1 MKKSLLLSTLI
12 LSLCSLAN
20 KTKGSIEFYN
30 NNEHSFEKTENLFNI
45 KNLGVKAS
53 ITKNEF
59 TIGANL
65 KFKDLYPAYS
75 NKLDVM
81 YNFANKSKI
90 YAKYEKS
97 FGDTTPSLKISFNP
111 DVQPDKNDKPILI
124 GDIKVKGKVELK
136 RDDINVGISSQ
147 TTFPF
152 KNFDKAK
159 YLPQGYSSYKDT
171 VLSKHDLYLNGNT
184 KHIKDIKAKLELCNS
199 YSEPPYSLKYLFATL
214 SANYSPIN
222 TLKLDLASNFKYQFN
237 DDLDF
242 EKQYTGTKR
251 FINKIDIFS
260 KNINYGQGIYQQK
273 ASYFQSYNLGIDYSG
288 LKKADFKFNTYV
300 NHINSKVMFGI
311 NNALSYGN
319 EFNATYMPIDNL
331 TLSAYTHLGG
341 MSLLS
346 NASKIH
352 FGLFELNLGTKY
364 DYKPIK
370 QITLSPE
377 FNVAT
382 YFGVTKANLFFNNL
396 ICAPALELTPKL
408 AFNYRPLNKLN
419 IKASVETPTTFTML
433 ITNKPNYYKFG
444 FNNTII
450 KSAFNVKYEW

>member
-81 YNFANKSKI
+81 YIFANKSKI

-199 YSEPPYSLKYLFATL
+199 YSEPPRSLKYLLATL

-260 KNINYGQGIYQQK
+260 KNYNEQSIYQQQ

-319 EFNATYMPIDNL
+319 EFNATYTPIDNL

-346 NASKIH
+346 NASKIN

-433 ITNKPNYYKFG
+433 ITDNYNYKFG

-450 KSAFNVKYEW
+450 KSNLNVKYEW

>member
-65 KFKDLYPAYS
+65 KFKDLYPTYS
-75 NKLDVM
+75 NKIDAM
-81 YNFANKSKI
+81 YIFANKSKI

-111 DVQPDKNDKPILI
+111 DVQPNKDDKPILI

-199 YSEPPYSLKYLFATL
+199 YSEPPYSLKYLLATL

-251 FINKIDIFS
+251 FINKIDIFL
-260 KNINYGQGIYQQK
+260 KNISGQGIYQQQ
-273 ASYFQSYNLGIDYSG
+273 ASYFQSHNLGIEYMG
-288 LKKADFKFNTYV
+288 LNKFDFKINNYV
-300 NHINSKVMFGI
+300 NHLKYENVFVIK
-311 NNALSYGN
+311 NALSYGN

-346 NASKIH
+346 NINKMH
-352 FGLFELNLGTKY
+352 FGLFEINLGTKY

-370 QITLSPE
+370 QLTISPE
-377 FNVAT
+377 FNVAS
-382 YFGVTKANLFFNNL
+382 YFGITKANPVFKHL

-433 ITNKPNYYKFG
+433 ITNSPNYYKFG

-450 KSAFNVKYEW
+450 KSNLNVKYEW

>member
-65 KFKDLYPAYS
+65 KFKDLYPTYS
-75 NKLDVM
+75 NKIDAM
-81 YNFANKSKI
+81 YNFANNSKI

-111 DVQPDKNDKPILI
+111 DVQPNKDDKPILI

-152 KNFDKAK
+152 KNFDKIK
-159 YLPQGYSSYKDT
+159 DFPQGQLSYKDT

-199 YSEPPYSLKYLFATL
+199 YSEPSHSLKYLLATL

-237 DDLDF
+237 DYLDF

-260 KNINYGQGIYQQK
+260 KNYNNGQGVYQQQ

-300 NHINSKVMFGI
+300 NHINSKAIFGI

-346 NASKIH
+346 NASKIN

-382 YFGVTKANLFFNNL
+382 YFGTTRATLNLAKL
-396 ICAPALELTPKL
+396 MAAPALELTPKL

-419 IKASVETPTTFTML
+419 IKASVETPVTFTML
-433 ITNKPNYYKFG
+433 ITDKLDYKFG

-450 KSAFNVKYEW
+450 KSNLNIKYEW

>member
-65 KFKDLYPAYS
+65 KFKDLYPTYS
-75 NKLDVM
+75 NKIDAM
-81 YNFANKSKI
+81 YNFANNSKI

-152 KNFDKAK
+152 KNFDKIK
-159 YLPQGYSSYKDT
+159 DFPQGQLSYKDT

-199 YSEPPYSLKYLFATL
+199 YSEPSHSLKYLLATL

-222 TLKLDLASNFKYQFN
+222 TLKLNLASNFKYQFN
-237 DDLDF
+237 DYLDF

-260 KNINYGQGIYQQK
+260 KNYNNGQGVYQQQ

-300 NHINSKVMFGI
+300 NHINSKAIFGI

-346 NASKIH
+346 NASKIN

-382 YFGVTKANLFFNNL
+382 YFGATRATLDFAKLMV
-396 ICAPALELTPKL
+396 APALELTPKL
-408 AFNYRPLNKLN
+408 AFNYSPLNKLN
-419 IKASVETPTTFTML
+419 IKASVETPVTFTML
-433 ITNKPNYYKFG
+433 ITDKLDYKFG
-444 FNNTII
+444 FNNTNI

>member
-65 KFKDLYPAYS
+65 KFKDLYPTYS
-75 NKLDVM
+75 NKIDAM
-81 YNFANKSKI
+81 YNFANNSKI

-152 KNFDKAK
+152 KNFDKIK
-159 YLPQGYSSYKDT
+159 DFPQGQLSYKDT

-199 YSEPPYSLKYLFATL
+199 YSEPSHSLKYLLATL

-237 DDLDF
+237 DYLDF

-260 KNINYGQGIYQQK
+260 KNYNNGQGVYQQQ

-300 NHINSKVMFGI
+300 NHINSKAIFGI

-346 NASKIH
+346 NASKIN

-382 YFGVTKANLFFNNL
+382 YFGATRATLDFAKLMV
-396 ICAPALELTPKL
+396 APALELTPKL
-408 AFNYRPLNKLN
+408 AFNYSPLNKLN
-419 IKASVETPTTFTML
+419 IKASVETPVTFTML
-433 ITNKPNYYKFG
+433 ITDKLDYKFG
-444 FNNTII
+444 FNNTNI

>member
-53 ITKNEF
+53 ITKNKF

-65 KFKDLYPAYS
+65 KFKDLYPTYS
-75 NKLDVM
+75 NKIDAM
-81 YNFANKSKI
+81 YNFANNSKI

-152 KNFDKAK
+152 KNFDKIK
-159 YLPQGYSSYKDT
+159 DFPQGQLSYKDT

-199 YSEPPYSLKYLFATL
+199 YSEPSHSLKYLLATL

-237 DDLDF
+237 DYLDF

-260 KNINYGQGIYQQK
+260 KNYNNGQGVYQQQ

-300 NHINSKVMFGI
+300 NHINSKAIFGI

-346 NASKIH
+346 NASKIN

-382 YFGVTKANLFFNNL
+382 YFGATRATLDFAKLMV
-396 ICAPALELTPKL
+396 APALELTPKL
-408 AFNYRPLNKLN
+408 AFNYSPLNKLN
-419 IKASVETPTTFTML
+419 IKASVETPVTFTML
-433 ITNKPNYYKFG
+433 ITDKLDYKFG
-444 FNNTII
+444 FNNTNI

>member
-1 MKKSLLLSTLI
+1 MKKSLLLSALI

-65 KFKDLYPAYS
+65 KFKDLYPTES

-124 GDIKVKGKVELK
+124 GDIKIKGKVELK

-152 KNFDKAK
+152 KNFDKIK
-159 YLPQGYSSYKDT
+159 DFPQGQLSYKDT

-199 YSEPPYSLKYLFATL
+199 YSEPPYSLKYLLATL

-251 FINKIDIFS
+251 FINKIDIFL
-260 KNINYGQGIYQQK
+260 KNISGQGIYQQQ
-273 ASYFQSYNLGIDYSG
+273 ASYFQSHNLGIEYTG
-288 LKKADFKFNTYV
+288 LNKFDFKINNYV
-300 NHINSKVMFGI
+300 NHINSKTVLGT
-311 NNALSYGN
+311 NNTLSYGN

-346 NASKIH
+346 NTDKIH

-370 QITLSPE
+370 QLTISPE
-377 FNVAT
+377 FNVAS
-382 YFGVTKANLFFNNL
+382 YFGITKANPLFKHL

-408 AFNYRPLNKLN
+408 AFNYSPLNKLN

>member
-65 KFKDLYPAYS
+65 KFKDLYPTYS
-75 NKLDVM
+75 NKIDAM
-81 YNFANKSKI
+81 YNFANNSKI

-152 KNFDKAK
+152 KNFDKIK
-159 YLPQGYSSYKDT
+159 DFPQGQLSYKDT

-199 YSEPPYSLKYLFATL
+199 YSEPSHSLKYLLATL

-222 TLKLDLASNFKYQFN
+222 TLKLNLASNFKYQFN
-237 DDLDF
+237 DYLDF

-260 KNINYGQGIYQQK
+260 KNYNNGQGVYQQQ

-300 NHINSKVMFGI
+300 NHINSKVLFVT
-311 NNALSYGN
+311 NNTLSYGN

-370 QITLSPE
+370 QLTISPE

-382 YFGVTKANLFFNNL
+382 YFGVTKANSQIKYL

-408 AFNYRPLNKLN
+408 AFNYSPLNKLN
-419 IKASVETPTTFTML
+419 IKASVETPVTFTML
-433 ITNKPNYYKFG
+433 ITDKLDYKFG
-444 FNNTII
+444 FNNTNI

>member
-433 ITNKPNYYKFG
+433 ITDNYNYKFG

-450 KSAFNVKYEW
+450 KSNLNVKYEW